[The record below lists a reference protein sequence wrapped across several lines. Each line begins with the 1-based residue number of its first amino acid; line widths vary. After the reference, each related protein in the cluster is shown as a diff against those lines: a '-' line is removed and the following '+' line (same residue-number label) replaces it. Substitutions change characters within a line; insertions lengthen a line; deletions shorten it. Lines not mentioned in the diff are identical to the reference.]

1 MTYLHPPPGDVP
13 VIVTKDVGGYV
24 NEYADMTRLYAET
37 GREVRLHECRSACT
51 LALSLPNV
59 CVYPGSLLKF
69 HKAYNPETKV
79 ANDEVSD
86 QLMASYPAAVRERLG
101 DLTRTYK
108 VLTGSELIR
117 LGVRDCNRPSGPA
130 YAVARAK
137 PKPAAPEPGYFSQL
151 AEVFS
156 SATPTA
162 TQVKPQRVQV
172 AAVRLNPPKPEA
184 APPTEAPAAE
194 PPPPVTPD
202 TPPLPPSRPADL
214 SRPAASPQ
222 VASPQV
228 VLPQVVLPPPPAPP
242 QAEAPPVA
250 PPPRPPELRITSA
263 WGQRI
268 VGSAPILA
276 TRQFTPFPYRV
287 VRKG

>member
-24 NEYADMTRLYAET
+24 DQYAAMTRLYAET

-59 CVYPGSLLKF
+59 CVYPDALLKF

-86 QLMASYPAAVRERLG
+86 ELMASYPVAVRERLG

-117 LGVRDCNRPSGPA
+117 LGIRDCNAPSGPA

-137 PKPAAPEPGYFSQL
+137 PRPAAPEPGFFGQV

-156 SATPTA
+156 SAATPTA
-162 TQVKPQRVQV
+162 TQVQPQRVKV
-172 AAVRLNPPKPEA
+172 AATPKPEPETPPA
-184 APPTEAPAAE
+184 IEPAPEA
-194 PPPPVTPD
+194 
-202 TPPLPPSRPADL
+202 PLPPPRPADL
-214 SRPAASPQ
+214 TAPAPQIAPSPAPAEAASSPRVEIPQPPQRPAA
-222 VASPQV
+222 
-228 VLPQVVLPPPPAPP
+228 PPP
-242 QAEAPPVA
+242 VKVTFSWD
-250 PPPRPPELRITSA
+250 R
-263 WGQRI
+263 RI
-268 VGSAPILA
+268 VGSAPILTA
-276 TRQFTPFPYRV
+276 TRFTPFAYRM